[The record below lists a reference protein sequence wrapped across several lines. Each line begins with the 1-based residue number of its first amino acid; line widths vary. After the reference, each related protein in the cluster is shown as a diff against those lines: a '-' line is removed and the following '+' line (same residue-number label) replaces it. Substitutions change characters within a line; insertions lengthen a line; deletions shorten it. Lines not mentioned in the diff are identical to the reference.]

1 MDRTPAR
8 LGGFL
13 ALVVAFLALATTPVA
28 AQSVNKALINNLNR
42 KLLYVALPLMMSVEF
57 IIFYTIYRYRN
68 NDDPA
73 PTEENR
79 RLEITWTVVTAIILA
94 FVGIASMV
102 VLANPYI
109 SPVVAADNG
118 PQGGGTNTY
127 LQGAVQPDDP
137 DAVEIEALA
146 YQWGWEFRYVGEEN
160 VTTKKTLVIPKDR
173 DVYIHV
179 SSKDVIHAFYSPK
192 LGLKQDA
199 MPGTYATIRTKAT
212 EEGVYPF
219 YCAEFCGS
227 GHARMGGDVAVVS
240 NEEYRTWV
248 RQQRSGNATASAVAD
263 AKDGAASGD
272 DTNLL
277 GNATTETGDD
287 ADLLENV
294 TNGTENGTATPSS
307 TSSPRLR
314 AVPGAASAESA

>member
-109 SPVVAADNG
+109 SPVVAADNS
-118 PQGGGTNTY
+118 PQQGGTNHY

-137 DAVEIEALA
+137 NAVEIEVLA
-146 YQWGWEFRYVGEEN
+146 YQWGWEFRYMDQEN
-160 VTTKKTLVIPKDR
+160 VTTKKKLVIPKGR
-173 DVYIHV
+173 DVYLHI
-179 SSKDVIHAFYSPK
+179 SSKDVIHSFYSPK

-227 GHARMGGDVAVVS
+227 GHARMGGDVVVVS
-240 NEEYRTWV
+240 NEEYQTWV
-248 RQQRSGNATASAVAD
+248 REQQNGGNATADAVAD
-263 AKDGAASGD
+263 AKDGAGSGN
-272 DTNLL
+272 DTNLI
-277 GNATTETGDD
+277 GNATTETGNDTN
-287 ADLLENV
+287 LLENA
-294 TNGTENGTATPSS
+294 TNGTENGTPTPN
-307 TSSPRLR
+307 PRLR
-314 AVPGAASAESA
+314 AGGATGAPSVGSA

>member
-109 SPVVAADNG
+109 SPVVAADNS
-118 PQGGGTNTY
+118 PQGGGTNHY

-137 DAVEIEALA
+137 NAVEIEVLA
-146 YQWGWEFRYVGEEN
+146 YQWGWEFRYMDQEN
-160 VTTKKTLVIPKDR
+160 VTTKKKLVIPKGR
-173 DVYIHV
+173 DVYLHV
-179 SSKDVIHAFYSPK
+179 SSKDVIHSFYSPK

-227 GHARMGGDVAVVS
+227 GHARMGGDVVVVS

-248 RQQRSGNATASAVAD
+248 REQRNGGNATASAVAD
-263 AKDGAASGD
+263 AKDGAASGN
-272 DTNLL
+272 DTNLI
-277 GNATTETGDD
+277 GNATTETGSDT
-287 ADLLENV
+287 DLLENA
-294 TNGTENGTATPSS
+294 TNGTENGTETPN
-307 TSSPRLR
+307 PRLR
-314 AVPGAASAESA
+314 AGDATGAPSVGSA